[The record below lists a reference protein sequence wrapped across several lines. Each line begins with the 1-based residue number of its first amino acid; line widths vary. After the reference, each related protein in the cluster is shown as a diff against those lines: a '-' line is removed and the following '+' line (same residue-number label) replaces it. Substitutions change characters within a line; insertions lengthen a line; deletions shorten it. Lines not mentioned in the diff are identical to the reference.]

1 MLETLISLLV
11 VIALIL
17 FILDYLGVIEIVQA
31 FVGLILGAVWLIGKG
46 LMYLYRR
53 LFRASPAPPQG
64 QDQIQDQ
71 IQDRIMDQA
80 HYIVIGQYKA
90 FGAYR
95 KDRVNGWI
103 AAPAAVFWNIQKK

>member
-1 MLETLISLLV
+1 MFETLISLLV

-53 LFRASPAPPQG
+53 LFRASPAPQG

-71 IQDRIMDQA
+71 IQDQ
-80 HYIVIGQYKA
+80 GQNQLKSPSA
-90 FGAYR
+90 VWRGRGDRMRSAVSR
-95 KDRVNGWI
+95 KPRSD
-103 AAPAAVFWNIQKK
+103 

>member
-53 LFRASPAPPQG
+53 LFRASPAPQG

-71 IQDRIMDQA
+71 IQDQ
-80 HYIVIGQYKA
+80 GQNQLKSPSA
-90 FGAYR
+90 VWRGRGDRMRSAVSR
-95 KDRVNGWI
+95 KPRSD
-103 AAPAAVFWNIQKK
+103 

>member
-53 LFRASPAPPQG
+53 LFRARPAPPQG

-71 IQDRIMDQA
+71 GQNRLKSPSAVWRGRGDRMRSA
-80 HYIVIGQYKA
+80 VS
-90 FGAYR
+90 R
-95 KDRVNGWI
+95 KPRSDL
-103 AAPAAVFWNIQKK
+103 PA

>member
-1 MLETLISLLV
+1 MFETLISLLV

-46 LMYLYRR
+46 LLYLYRR
-53 LFRASPAPPQG
+53 LFRASPAPQG

-71 IQDRIMDQA
+71 IQDRIQDQ
-80 HYIVIGQYKA
+80 GQNQLKSPSA
-90 FGAYR
+90 VWRGRGDRMRSAVSR
-95 KDRVNGWI
+95 KPRSD
-103 AAPAAVFWNIQKK
+103 